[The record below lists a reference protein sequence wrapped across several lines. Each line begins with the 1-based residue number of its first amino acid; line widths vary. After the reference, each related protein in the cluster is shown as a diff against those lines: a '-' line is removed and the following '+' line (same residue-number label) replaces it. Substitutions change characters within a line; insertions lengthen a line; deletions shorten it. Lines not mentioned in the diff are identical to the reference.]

1 MKNLKVM
8 FDKFKKYLGDI
19 FTSKEVKKE
28 RDKTKYL
35 SQFTKDYY
43 DRNDAEKILIYCLYN
58 LEFDRESKSMHNVA
72 RMYGSIEATLI
83 LEKFLKIAEEFE
95 FEENET
101 YGMHMIRKA
110 KEYLKVN
117 NCM

>member
-1 MKNLKVM
+1 M
-8 FDKFKKYLGDI
+8 FDRFKKYCSDI
-19 FTSKEVKKE
+19 FKNKEVRKNK
-28 RDKTKYL
+28 DKDKYL

-58 LEFDRESKSMHNVA
+58 LEFDRDSKSMHNVA

-83 LEKFLKIAEEFE
+83 LQGFLKIAEEFSFME
-95 FEENET
+95 GET

-110 KEYLKVN
+110 KEYLKLN